1 MFNNIED
8 YYRFQELYKT
18 DYINYNNTEGN
29 YEKYSGKTQ
38 GIFQSIF
45 SPNINNI
52 NVLELSSLNNG
63 INLNSQNRIKVNK
76 LVQPSNKDV
85 IILNS
90 GKKALILDLDETL
103 VHSSTQSPSPFPNQ
117 KNIILDMNTNNIKYK
132 IYVIIR
138 PFFEK
143 FLYEMSFCY
152 DLYIFTASRPLYSK
166 SLIEI
171 LDKNKVIIQVLNR
184 EHCLNIQGT
193 SLKDLSIF
201 NKDLKDIIIID
212 NNPVSYSLNK
222 NNGIPIL
229 TWIDNPN
236 DQELLKLIPILKY
249 LSKVKDVRPIINK
262 IVNKKIDYIKVNE
275 ILKNND
281 NNLKH
286 LKKHDTT
293 KRTDVLNDIN
303 EKLIENSKIIKN
315 DEINYNDK
323 ENNIIK
329 SQSIEVNRVNNMKNI
344 IKNNND
350 INKSRIDKLNIIR
363 KLRINKTK
371 SFSFKNQRNPI
382 DNIISKESKKE
393 NNIYN
398 ITIENINNVQ
408 NKINIFN
415 TMDIN
420 KNEKE
425 PMNSN
430 KKTKLSTN
438 EINKKYNI
446 NNNSIDINMHK
457 IINKNKFS
465 KNLINNKYKIVRK
478 ALDLNKV
485 KFKTIKNISIKKDE
499 TDKCPID
506 NAKTKIEKKT
516 LKLSIKTENLLFN
529 KRNFNTFQTEVEDT
543 NVNQNNL
550 TVTEGDK
557 EISNLNSIHKKN
569 TIFNFTKKIR
579 KNKPLSRLDE
589 DIKPIKKDKI
599 VVMKI
604 IKNPNKK
611 KESANLINNNYLNL
625 I

>member
-1 MFNNIED
+1 
-8 YYRFQELYKT
+8 
-18 DYINYNNTEGN
+18 
-29 YEKYSGKTQ
+29 
-38 GIFQSIF
+38 
-45 SPNINNI
+45 
-52 NVLELSSLNNG
+52 
-63 INLNSQNRIKVNK
+63 
-76 LVQPSNKDV
+76 
-85 IILNS
+85 
-90 GKKALILDLDETL
+90 
-103 VHSSTQSPSPFPNQ
+103 
-117 KNIILDMNTNNIKYK
+117 MN
-132 IYVIIR
+132 
-138 PFFEK
+138 
-143 FLYEMSFCY
+143 
-152 DLYIFTASRPLYSK
+152 
-166 SLIEI
+166 
-171 LDKNKVIIQVLNR
+171 
-184 EHCLNIQGT
+184 
-193 SLKDLSIF
+193 
-201 NKDLKDIIIID
+201 
-212 NNPVSYSLNK
+212 
-222 NNGIPIL
+222 
-229 TWIDNPN
+229 
-236 DQELLKLIPILKY
+236 
-249 LSKVKDVRPIINK
+249 
-262 IVNKKIDYIKVNE
+262 
-275 ILKNND
+275 
-281 NNLKH
+281 H

-293 KRTDVLNDIN
+293 KSTDVLNDIN
-303 EKLIENSKIIKN
+303 EKLIENSKMIKS

-344 IKNNND
+344 IKNNNNL
-350 INKSRIDKLNIIR
+350 NKSRIDKLNIIR

-382 DNIISKESKKE
+382 DNIISKESKKG

-438 EINKKYNI
+438 EINKKNNI
-446 NNNSIDINMHK
+446 NNNTIAVNMHK
-457 IINKNKFS
+457 ISNINKLR

-485 KFKTIKNISIKKDE
+485 KIKKFKNIAIKKDE

-516 LKLSIKTENLLFN
+516 LKLSIKTENLLVN

-543 NVNQNNL
+543 NANQNNL